1 MKPYKP
7 GETLL
12 IIDDDAINRAILEE
26 IFSPFYQIKER
37 ENGRAGLEEIL
48 TGPERLCAVLLDVVM
63 PGDGRAGG
71 AAAAPPGGGAGAA
84 AGIPHHRRGQR
95 QCLERG
101 LWPWRDGC
109 DHKAG
114 GALCGAAAGAVGDR
128 AV

>member
-26 IFSPFYQIKER
+26 IFSPFYQIKEA

-63 PGDGRAGG
+63 PEMDGLEVLRRL
-71 AAAAPPGGGAGAA
+71 
-84 AGIPHHRRGQR
+84 HR
-95 QCLERG
+95 E
-101 LWPWRDGC
+101 
-109 DHKAG
+109 
-114 GALCGAAAGAVGDR
+114 GALEQLPVFLITAEASDSVLKEAYGLGTR
-128 AV
+128 SY